1 MPHLDK
7 KKGEFYM
14 NKKCGHTK
22 NELFV
27 NKVTSRFLNKW
38 FQEIW
43 RGKKKKEVAIWH
55 NFPLATT
62 SLAYV
67 GFQSY
72 ETLFSFLHVPINP
85 KNHWSDFVGWTMVEC
100 LHKQVFKNLK
110 EVNINVIFSIF
121 KITMNS
127 NFLLQWRLHC
137 IWNYLKFGFDTHW
150 RLLAP
155 QGIHSL
161 KFSN

>member
-1 MPHLDK
+1 MLNNDYGEVHHVK
-7 KKGEFYM
+7 WIVYSIVKGKDVIFGQRYDMLE
-14 NKKCGHTK
+14 
-22 NELFV
+22 
-27 NKVTSRFLNKW
+27 
-38 FQEIW
+38 
-43 RGKKKKEVAIWH
+43 KKEGAIWH